1 MKKLEGETQDS
12 KSSKRKF
19 KLKSNSDM
27 MKTALKERMDF
38 DIRNVREKI
47 GINKDRMWFCIVE
60 AVRAK

>member
-1 MKKLEGETQDS
+1 
-12 KSSKRKF
+12 
-19 KLKSNSDM
+19 

-60 AVRAK
+60 AVRAKWSRHWSEIDVRWLF